1 MRSYELNL
9 DLGFK
14 RFKKKVRAERGV
26 WGGVPLYEY
35 LLCNIKYD
43 THGVYKEK
51 EHTIHKAFK

>member
-1 MRSYELNL
+1 M
-9 DLGFK
+9 FC
-14 RFKKKVRAERGV
+14 KKKVRAERGV